1 MIDYQVRLNEL
12 SLLEKKYTELRDKNK
27 DNHEEYHKWWTKLST
42 VEAEMRVI
50 NGILS
55 KEQDK
60 CENSHSLQ

>member
-42 VEAEMRVI
+42 VEAEMRV
-50 NGILS
+50 LKHLL
-55 KEQDK
+55 KETQCK
-60 CENSHSLQ
+60 NSDNS